1 MILAENLGLFF
12 PEKSEVFSAFK
23 SFKAYV
29 ENKVGQTV
37 KAVPTDH
44 GREFCSKE
52 AKAFC
57 DEQGIQKQIST
68 SYTPQQNCV
77 LKRKNRTI
85 LNIV

>member
-1 MILAENLGLFF
+1 MGLFF